1 MFLTRRFLIY
11 SLTAAAVM
19 SFGWLWPP
27 LLSLGKFLL
36 LTVVVAAA
44 VETVVLRVYANVSAV
59 RKCADRFS
67 NGDDNC
73 VSIILENK
81 CRMPLSVTVID
92 EAPIEMQRRDICM
105 EKRLT
110 GLERTT
116 VEYMLRP
123 VVRGEYEFGSVR
135 VFASFMLRLVERRY
149 SSQNGQKICVY
160 PSYLMMRQWKLL
172 AFAHND
178 MQQGIHRVRQA
189 GSNSDFDHIK
199 KYAGGDEYRS
209 INWKATARRAQL
221 MVNVY
226 SEERSQH
233 VYCIIE
239 KGRMMQQTAA
249 GMTFLDYAVNA
260 SLALSYVVMQHND
273 KAGVV
278 TFAGKVDA
286 FVPAERRQSQMHTLN
301 ETLYNEHT
309 DFVEADYQTLAVTLS
324 RNIRRRSLLVL
335 FCNFA
340 TMNAMCRQLSYLR
353 NMALRNRLL
362 VVFFR
367 DEDIETFAQKSP
379 EMQEEYF
386 QTVQAEQNV
395 KDRRLIAAELR
406 QNGIEALLV
415 KPESMTADVINQYIR
430 MRHFL

>member
-1 MFLTRRFLIY
+1 
-11 SLTAAAVM
+11 
-19 SFGWLWPP
+19 
-27 LLSLGKFLL
+27 
-36 LTVVVAAA
+36 
-44 VETVVLRVYANVSAV
+44 
-59 RKCADRFS
+59 
-67 NGDDNC
+67 
-73 VSIILENK
+73 
-81 CRMPLSVTVID
+81 
-92 EAPIEMQRRDICM
+92 
-105 EKRLT
+105 
-110 GLERTT
+110 
-116 VEYMLRP
+116 
-123 VVRGEYEFGSVR
+123 
-135 VFASFMLRLVERRY
+135 
-149 SSQNGQKICVY
+149 
-160 PSYLMMRQWKLL
+160 
-172 AFAHND
+172 
-178 MQQGIHRVRQA
+178 
-189 GSNSDFDHIK
+189 
-199 KYAGGDEYRS
+199 
-209 INWKATARRAQL
+209 

-340 TMNAMCRQLSYLR
+340 TMNAMCRQLFYLR

>member
-19 SFGWLWPP
+19 SLGWLWSP
-27 LLSLGKFLL
+27 LLLLGKLLL
-36 LTVVVAAA
+36 LTVAAAA
-44 VETVVLRVYANVSAV
+44 VAEAVVLRAVVNVSAV

-67 NGDDNC
+67 NGDDNR
-73 VSIILENK
+73 VSIMLENK

-105 EKRLT
+105 KKLLT
-110 GLERTT
+110 GFEKAT
-116 VEYMLRP
+116 VSYMLRP
-123 VVRGEYEFGSVR
+123 VARGEYEFGCVR

-149 SSQNGQKICVY
+149 SSQIGQKICVY

-172 AFAHND
+172 AFAQND
-178 MQQGIHRVRQA
+178 MQHGIHRVRQA
-189 GSNSDFDHIK
+189 GNNSDFDHIK

-239 KGRMMQQTAA
+239 KGRMMQQSSA

-278 TFAGKVDA
+278 TFAGNVDA
-286 FVPAERRQSQMHTLN
+286 FIPAERRQSQMHTLN

-309 DFVEADYQTLAVTLS
+309 DFVEADYQALAVTLS

-340 TMNAMCRQLSYLR
+340 TMNAMRRQLPYLR
-353 NMALRNRLL
+353 SMALRNRLL

-367 DEDIETFAQKSP
+367 DEDIEALARKTP
-379 EMQEEYF
+379 EMMEEYF
-386 QTVQAEQNV
+386 QTVQAAQNV
-395 KDRRLIAAELR
+395 RDRRLIAAELR
-406 QNGIEALLV
+406 QNGIESLLV
-415 KPESMTADVINQYIR
+415 RPESLTADVINKYVS
-430 MRHFL
+430 MRRFL